1 MKEENKFL
9 KLTYTFFLGILLAI
23 FVAVGVITFYPS
35 PKTVAYPVELST
47 PTPGLTTKQI
57 ALQKSYNLMSQQ
69 YDNDIKTYDRNT
81 SIITLGAAVIFLVI
95 SIIFEKKIKIIAD
108 GVMLGGL
115 FTLIY
120 SIGRGF
126 ASQDT
131 KYTFLAV
138 TVDLVIVLYLGYHR
152 FVL

>member
-1 MKEENKFL
+1 M
-9 KLTYTFFLGILLAI
+9 
-23 FVAVGVITFYPS
+23 
-35 PKTVAYPVELST
+35 
-47 PTPGLTTKQI
+47 
-57 ALQKSYNLMSQQ
+57 QQ
-69 YDNDIKTYDRNT
+69 YNNDIKTYDRNT
-81 SIITLGAAVIFLVI
+81 SIITLGAAVIFLVV

-126 ASQDT
+126 ASQNT

-152 FVL
+152 FVR

>member
-9 KLTYTFFLGILLAI
+9 KLAYIFFLGILLAI

-35 PKTVAYPVELST
+35 PKTVEYPVELSSPAT
-47 PTPGLTTKQI
+47 GFNTNQI
-57 ALQKSYNLMSQQ
+57 SLQNNYNLKMQQ
-69 YDNDIKTYDRNT
+69 YNNDIKTYDRNT
-81 SIITLGAAVIFLVI
+81 SIITLGAAVIFLVV

-126 ASQDT
+126 ASQNT

-152 FVL
+152 FVR